1 MIDIFSMP
9 FNKEDF
15 SKLEQELRE
24 HNSQLLLV
32 SKKFIEKPKER
43 SCFGSGSFRYKEL
56 ESGLIMHPYLIAHS
70 LKERLIDPS
79 LGIMD
84 LVVRQ
89 AVDLYTNK
97 KSLDDIISLKEGNIR
112 IITNSYKACF
122 PSYNASL
129 EAYSLLIGDEEVKS
143 FILKNDGRGAEVY
156 DYLSFLLRDENK
168 IKEIKDFKLKKQKEK
183 IIEDLESLLKKE
195 ADLIDKIK
203 RDTDRISKNFNDKVF
218 AVLYTSNI
226 REDLDSTR
234 FNIQEVLKKA
244 IAFGMNQDSGKY
256 IIEVTPG
263 KKTEIN
269 IGEYISALNSRYAI
283 EESSQHI

>member
-1 MIDIFSMP
+1 MIDILSMP

-129 EAYSLLIGDEEVKS
+129 GAYSLLIGDEEVKS

-168 IKEIKDFKLKKQKEK
+168 IKEIKDFELKKQKET
-183 IIEDLESLLKKE
+183 IIKNLEELLKKE
-195 ADLIDKIK
+195 MKLTAEINKVMKNTNEDF
-203 RDTDRISKNFNDKVF
+203 DRVAAILF
-218 AVLYTSNI
+218 TSNK
-226 REDLDSTR
+226 REELDRTKT
-234 FNIQEVLKKA
+234 IILETIKKA
-244 IAFGMNQDSGKY
+244 MEIEMHLDEGIF
-256 IIEVTPG
+256 IIESMPG
-263 KKTEIN
+263 KKTEILV
-269 IGEYISALNSRYAI
+269 GEYITGLYQERETPQSI
-283 EESSQHI
+283 